1 MDQNLDL
8 DLDRRVGWLEGI
20 AEQLGK
26 RFDSV
31 DKRFDARAW

>member
-1 MDQNLDL
+1 MDQNLDR

-26 RFDSV
+26 RFG
-31 DKRFDARAW
+31 R